1 MGAEQFEVMSNGK
14 DLAEAFTRAVDNAF
28 YLWGHAGYTGS
39 ICEKPGAYLVP
50 TPKGVTAQDV
60 AETIMAAQGWDN
72 HRYGWSD
79 MKPEFVEQQNKHYE
93 LAEAAFAKVAKWFGQ
108 DEAEKIVNMS
118 DDKWDDAV
126 AIEMTASERPEAA
139 EKDDDRW
146 FFFFGWASS

>member
-14 DLAEAFTRAVDNAF
+14 DLAEAFTRAVDAAF
-28 YLWGHAGYTGS
+28 YDYGHSGYTGS
-39 ICEKPGAYLVP
+39 ICEKPGVYLIP

-60 AETIMAAQGWDN
+60 AEAIVDAQGWDN
-72 HRYGWSD
+72 PRSVWPD

-93 LAEAAFAKVAKWFGQ
+93 LADAAFAKVAKWFGQ
-108 DEAEKIVNMS
+108 DEAEKIVKMS

-126 AIEMTASERPEAA
+126 AIEMTANEYP
-139 EKDDDRW
+139 KDDATGDRW

>member
-14 DLAEAFTRAVDNAF
+14 DLAEAFTRAVDAAF
-28 YLWGHAGYTGS
+28 YDYGHAGYTGS
-39 ICEKPGAYLVP
+39 ICEKPGVYLIP

-60 AETIMAAQGWDN
+60 AEAIVDAQGWDN
-72 HRYGWSD
+72 PRSVWPD
-79 MKPEFVEQQNKHYE
+79 MKPEFVEQQNKYYE
-93 LAEAAFAKVAKWFGQ
+93 LADAAFAKVAKWFGQ
-108 DEAEKIVNMS
+108 DEAEKSVRMS

-126 AIEMTASERPEAA
+126 AVEMTANECPTAA

>member
-1 MGAEQFEVMSNGK
+1 MGAEAFEVMTNGK
-14 DLAEAFTRAVDNAF
+14 DVAEAFTRAVDNAF

-60 AETIMAAQGWDN
+60 VETIVAAQGWDN
-72 HRYGWSD
+72 HRYEWPD

-108 DEAEKIVNMS
+108 DEAEKIVKMS

-126 AIEMTASERPEAA
+126 AIEMTANEYP
-139 EKDDDRW
+139 KDDATGDRW

>member
-72 HRYGWSD
+72 HRYEWPD

-108 DEAEKIVNMS
+108 DEAEKIVKMS